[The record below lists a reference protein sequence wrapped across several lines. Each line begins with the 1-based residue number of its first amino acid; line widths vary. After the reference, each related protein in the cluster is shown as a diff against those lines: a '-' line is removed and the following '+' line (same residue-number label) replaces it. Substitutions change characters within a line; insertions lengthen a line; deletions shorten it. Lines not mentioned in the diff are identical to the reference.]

1 METIMTKQVFSAI
14 AAVSALLV
22 LAGCTSVPRGAQS
35 IRVLGTT
42 REEPAYFSDEV
53 TVAQLETA
61 QGMMPL
67 RHEEY
72 KVGPDDVLSISIFE
86 WEEKEKTKTL
96 ELRVSE
102 TGIISLPSVGPLRV
116 VDRSVQ
122 EIQRL
127 IEKALVMK
135 DVLQNPRVGVWVSE
149 FAARKISVIG
159 AVSKP
164 GEYSIHQNVSS
175 ILTMLSVAGGP
186 RDDAANTAYVIRVDP
201 ESQSTSRIKVDLEGL
216 LHNMSSDLNLLLV
229 PNDVVYVPVAPK
241 VFVYGAVN
249 HPGAFAFQRQMRI
262 LEAVALAGGLTSFA
276 NSSDVT
282 LIRRADDGSEQLYH
296 AELPRIESGRDPN
309 VYMRDGDILRI
320 AESKPKRA
328 FDWFCNLFRGLF
340 GFSYRLNP

>member
-1 METIMTKQVFSAI
+1 MKKQVFPAI
-14 AAVSALLV
+14 AALSAILV

-35 IRVLGTT
+35 IRVLGTA
-42 REEPAYFSDEV
+42 REEPAFFSDEI

-61 QGMMPL
+61 QNMMPL

-86 WEEKEKTKTL
+86 WEEKEETKTL

-116 VDRSVQ
+116 LDRSVQ

-149 FAARKISVIG
+149 FSARKISVIG

-164 GEYSIHQNVSS
+164 GEYPIHQNVSS
-175 ILTMLSVAGGP
+175 ILNMLSMAGGP

-201 ESQSTSRIKVDLEGL
+201 NSQSTVRIKVDLEGL
-216 LHNMSSDLNLLLV
+216 LHNLSSDLNLLLV
-229 PNDVVYVPVAPK
+229 PGDVVYLPVAPK

-249 HPGAFAFQRQMRI
+249 HPGAFAFQRQMRL
-262 LEAVALAGGLTSFA
+262 LEAVALAGGLTPFA
-276 NSSDVT
+276 NGGDVT
-282 LIRRADDGSEQLYH
+282 LIRRADDGAEQLYH
-296 AELPRIESGRDPN
+296 ADLVRVESGRDPN

-320 AESKPKRA
+320 GESKPKRA
-328 FDWFCNLFRGLF
+328 FDAFCNMIRGLF
-340 GFSYRLNP
+340 SFTYRIDK